1 MANSANPLVRTV
13 GIVLMVFGIIFIAAG
28 ATTWGMV
35 TSQLSD
41 ENITVPDDASM
52 MAGKKVRGP
61 LTAYAQADII
71 NQHALRAADGLTYAE
86 LGAKATEAKE
96 AGDEELAEEY
106 TQQRVTSMNGSFLR
120 ASLFTSVL
128 AYGVS
133 ALVIGLGVLQ
143 LLTGLAFSKLA
154 RRSGYQ
160 QAPAYQQAYQQP
172 YPQA

>member
-13 GIVLMVFGIIFIAAG
+13 GIVLMVFGIIFVAAG

-52 MAGKKVRGP
+52 MAGKKVSGP

-71 NQHALRAADGLTYAE
+71 NQHALKASDGLTYAE
-86 LGAKATEAKE
+86 LGVKATEAKE
-96 AGDEELAEEY
+96 AGDEALAEEY
-106 TQQRVTSMNGSFLR
+106 TQQRVTAMNGSFLR

-133 ALVIGLGVLQ
+133 ALVIGLGILQ
-143 LLTGLAFSKLA
+143 FLAGLAFNKLA
-154 RRSGYQ
+154 SRPAAPYAQGYQ
-160 QAPAYQQAYQQP
+160 Q
-172 YPQA
+172 

>member
-1 MANSANPLVRTV
+1 MANSANPLVRIA
-13 GIVLMVFGIIFIAAG
+13 GIVSLVFGIIFVAAG

-35 TSQLSD
+35 TSQLSA

-52 MAGKKVRGP
+52 MAGKKVQGP

-71 NQHALRAADGLTYAE
+71 NQHALKASDGLTYAE

-96 AGDEELAEEY
+96 AGDEDLAEEY
-106 TQQRVTSMNGSFLR
+106 TQQRVTAMNGSFLR

-133 ALVIGLGVLQ
+133 ALVIGLGALQ
-143 LLTGLAFSKLA
+143 ILTGIAFMKLGG
-154 RRSGYQ
+154 RKERNF
-160 QAPAYQQAYQQP
+160 
-172 YPQA
+172 